1 MIYERF
7 RPGIL
12 PGLLIVCL
20 VSGCGKTDSGVV
32 PAAAAARVAVT
43 PAYATE
49 VTKLTAAIDHGL
61 SLSVR
66 QPDNTLVPLEVVSLY
81 QERARLTGSYDDY
94 AKAEALLASLSSGP
108 KLSVS
113 HCMAQARLH
122 FTLHRLKQAKTK
134 LEDCGATA
142 EPSELA
148 ALHADIALYS
158 GRYHD
163 AERTYR
169 ALVND
174 VGITPHFVRLGLL
187 KKWVGSPGE
196 AAALLEAAERRY
208 HGSSPTMRAWLK
220 LQRGLLALER
230 GRFDE
235 ALAMYRLAED
245 ALHGWWLIDEHI
257 AEVHLLNGKIAE
269 AKRIYESVVKRT
281 GSPEFMDALAQIEQ
295 QLGNA
300 DQASKLTAQARSI
313 YTERL
318 RAFPEAAAGHALD
331 HFLKSQA
338 DAAQALA
345 LAQKNYQT
353 RPFGESAIA
362 LAKAWIMSGKPER
375 AKPLIEAQLA
385 SGWDTAEAWWI
396 LSEVQL
402 QLRGNAQAARAREAA
417 LQRNPHSEKMY
428 GFSAGVLKRQ

>member
-12 PGLLIVCL
+12 PGLLFVCL
-20 VSGCGKTDSGVV
+20 VSGCGKTNSGVAPV
-32 PAAAAARVAVT
+32 AAPAREAVK

-49 VTKLTAAIDHGL
+49 VIKLTAAIEHGL
-61 SLSVR
+61 SLRAR
-66 QPDNTLVPLEVVSLY
+66 QPDNTLIPLEVVSLY

-94 AKAEALLASLSSGP
+94 AKAEALLASLSSKP

-113 HCMAQARLH
+113 QCMAQARLH
-122 FTLHRLKQAKTK
+122 FTLHRLKQASAV
-134 LEDCGATA
+134 LEGCGATA

-148 ALHADIALYS
+148 ALRADIALYS
-158 GRYHD
+158 GRYRD

-169 ALVND
+169 DLVND

-208 HGSSPTMRAWLK
+208 HGDSPTMRAWLK

-245 ALHGWWLIDEHI
+245 ALSGWWLIDEHI

-269 AKRIYESVVKRT
+269 AKRIYESVIERT

-295 QLGNA
+295 QLGNVE
-300 DQASKLTAQARSI
+300 QVNKLTAQARSI

-338 DAAQALA
+338 DAAQALT

-353 RPFGESAIA
+353 RPFGEAAIG

-385 SGWDTAEAWWI
+385 SGWDTAETWWI
-396 LSEVQL
+396 LSEIQL
-402 QLRGNAQAARAREAA
+402 QLRRDAQAARARAEA
-417 LQRNPHSEKMY
+417 LRRNPQSEKMY
-428 GFSAGVLKRQ
+428 AYTASISKSR

>member
-1 MIYERF
+1 MIGVQF
-7 RPGIL
+7 RLGIL
-12 PGLLIVCL
+12 PGLLTICL
-20 VSGCGKTDSGVV
+20 VSGCEKTNFGVV
-32 PAAAAARVAVT
+32 PSAAPTREAVK

-49 VTKLTAAIDHGL
+49 VIKLTAAIEHGL
-61 SLSVR
+61 SLNVR

-94 AKAEALLASLSSGP
+94 AKAEALLASLSNGP
-108 KLSVS
+108 KLSGS
-113 HCMAQARLH
+113 QCMAQARLH
-122 FTLHRLKQAKTK
+122 FTLHRLSQASAM
-134 LEDCGATA
+134 LDGCGATA

-148 ALHADIALYS
+148 ALRADIALYS
-158 GRYHD
+158 GRYRD
-163 AERTYR
+163 AERVYR
-169 ALVND
+169 DLVND

-187 KKWVGSPGE
+187 KKWVGAPGE

-208 HGSSPTMRAWLK
+208 HGGSPTMHAWLK

-245 ALHGWWLIDEHI
+245 ALNGWWLIDEHI
-257 AEVHLLNGKIAE
+257 AEVHLLNGNIPE
-269 AKRIYESVVKRT
+269 AKRIYQSVVERT
-281 GSPEFMDALAQIEQ
+281 GGPEFMDALAKIEQ

-300 DQASKLTAQARSI
+300 DQARKLTAKARSI

-338 DAAQALA
+338 DAVQALA

-353 RPFGESAIA
+353 RAFGESAIA

-385 SGWDTAEAWWI
+385 SGWDTAESWWI

-402 QLRGNAQAARAREAA
+402 QLSGDAQAARARAEA
-417 LQRNPHSEKMY
+417 LRRNPHSEKMY
-428 GFSAGVLKRQ
+428 GFTVGVLKRQ